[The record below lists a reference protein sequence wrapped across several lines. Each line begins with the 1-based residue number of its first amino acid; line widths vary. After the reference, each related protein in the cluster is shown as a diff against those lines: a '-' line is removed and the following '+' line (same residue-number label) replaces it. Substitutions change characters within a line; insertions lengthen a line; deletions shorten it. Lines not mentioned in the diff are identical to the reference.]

1 MRQTETERKDAE
13 RREIRAQIRNCE
25 DAIDEL
31 NGEFGRLNQKIE
43 EQQEVKRRYD
53 NMCAQVEEAKARKR
67 GNTRDIEPY
76 VRNVKFLYGYQSR
89 MYEFLDGQRAA
100 SNRDSMDI
108 VAEKMTNEINANEQ
122 RREELRR
129 QIAGKHEKIA
139 ELSRK
144 LGGI

>member
-1 MRQTETERKDAE
+1 MRQTETDRKDAE
-13 RREIRAQIRNCE
+13 RREIRAKIRRCE

-43 EQQEVKRRYD
+43 QQQEVKRRYD
-53 NMCAQVEEAKARKR
+53 SMYAQVEEAKARKR
-67 GNTRDIEPY
+67 GCTRSIEPY
-76 VRNVKFLYGYQSR
+76 VRNVKFLYGYQSQ

-100 SNRDSMDI
+100 SNRDSMDF

-129 QIAGKHEKIA
+129 QIAGKNEKIA